1 MLRKFKFLTR
11 SSDGVI
17 VSICTCSGL
26 ELILIFFPSIALI
39 NLSMSVHFWH
49 VGSLSDKI
57 SCLLKSHEVVTKS
70 VMLSL
75 KHLTFCLSYPILS
88 LFPTLL
94 MGEIP
99 SRFHLMSTC
108 LYLNSSVPLQY
119 HHKSQFPRHY
129 FLLLVGSL
137 FPLHC

>member
-1 MLRKFKFLTR
+1 MFFWWSNCKYLHLFRF
-11 SSDGVI
+11 GANI
-17 VSICTCSGL
+17 N
-26 ELILIFFPSIALI
+26 FFPSIALI

-57 SCLLKSHEVVTKS
+57 SCLLKSHEVAAKS

-75 KHLTFCLSYPILS
+75 KHLTFCSSYPILS

-119 HHKSQFPRHY
+119 HHKSQFPRHCSVTQCPRHY

-137 FPLHC
+137 FPSHC